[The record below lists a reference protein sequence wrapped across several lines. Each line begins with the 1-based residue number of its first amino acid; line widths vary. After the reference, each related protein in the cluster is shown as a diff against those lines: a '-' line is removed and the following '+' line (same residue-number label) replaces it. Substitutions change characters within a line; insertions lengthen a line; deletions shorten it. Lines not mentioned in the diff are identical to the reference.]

1 MGLADGC
8 FLYRLKCT
16 DVVPPVVTFVVAYD
30 GSRLAKS
37 ALRRAREFGAAGGQD
52 VRVITVVPRDGVLAR
67 GRGWQDDD
75 AAFDDDT
82 IERRIT
88 AEVQDIA
95 PDTEVHCAFVEK
107 HAPRGRIT
115 RLIRSTATE
124 LDADVLFVGSESA
137 GRFVS
142 ALSSVG
148 QGIAYGEYDLHVVR
162 RPHPADD

>member
-1 MGLADGC
+1 MT
-8 FLYRLKCT
+8 FL
-16 DVVPPVVTFVVAYD
+16 VAYD
-30 GSRLAKS
+30 GSALAQS
-37 ALRRAREFGAAGGQD
+37 ALRRAREFGAATDTD
-52 VRVITVVPRDGVLAR
+52 VQVVTVVPADGMLAR
-67 GRGWQDDD
+67 ERGWLDDD
-75 AAFDDDT
+75 ADFDRET
-82 IERRIT
+82 IELRVT
-88 AEVQDIA
+88 AAVHEIA
-95 PDTEVHCAFVEK
+95 PATPVRCEFVEK

-162 RPHPADD
+162 RPRRADD